1 MKYQTLNCFN
11 VTPGG
16 ARPFVSH
23 NRSYL
28 MNINDT
34 IIWIQMICILNM
46 NNYVCL
52 MSHPLEYVE
61 QLNDVASVMYGDRYR
76 CLCFFF
82 IFFIAFVLFK

>member
-61 QLNDVASVMYGDRYR
+61 QLNDVA
-76 CLCFFF
+76 LCTGIDIGVCVWGFFVVVV
-82 IFFIAFVLFK
+82 FVLFK